1 MISNVISFLEKG
13 KEKKEKNNKAEK
25 VEKNTVR
32 LLIRVGGKLVGSG
45 RVGSHAE
52 FRKKVRRRSSVKL
65 G

>member
-32 LLIRVGGKLVGSG
+32 LLIRVEGKLVGSG
-45 RVGSHAE
+45 RVTCRVSKE
-52 FRKKVRRRSSVKL
+52 SSKAKF